1 MERKGILYI
10 PLSYNADSMKN
21 IINTS
26 LIEQKYINSLVL
38 EHDNEIRLLQES
50 FNKLSTKEKIN
61 QYLDRAEYLK
71 KTLEGILFFS
81 IN

>member
-1 MERKGILYI
+1 MVLK
-10 PLSYNADSMKN
+10 LSYFVVEKN
-21 IINTS
+21 QYVVQN
-26 LIEQKYINSLVL
+26 
-38 EHDNEIRLLQES
+38 
-50 FNKLSTKEKIN
+50 TKEKIN